1 MDYIYSYLNDD
12 VASREMHGSETN
24 TAVVTV
30 NAATNTISVD
40 VKPISPS
47 MLNVK
52 KPTETGKY
60 TFRRFLGFVRKE
72 TRRKR

>member
-47 MLNVK
+47 MLNVT
-52 KPTETGKY
+52 KPTETGRY
-60 TFRRFLGFVRKE
+60 ILQE
-72 TRRKR
+72 TISAIGEVSY